1 MLEWNYK
8 GKKGVINSYVL
19 CSVLEDMVIMS
30 SKKKRFYGWV
40 TVILIVVGTV
50 LSLRVSFMS
59 QAVGL
64 LAALDYNGYCYDS
77 EKFILGFGVSELRSV
92 VSQDEFE
99 RLVDKND
106 ADILCKRREGENTV
120 LYLDATK
127 RCKQWA
133 SGINY
138 YLNYRDKAVRVEID
152 DEGCVISIQL
162 ADCDEA
168 GIRS

>member
-64 LAALDYNGYCYDS
+64 LTVLDYNGYCYDS

-92 VSQDEFE
+92 VSQDELE
-99 RLVDKND
+99 RLVEKKLKGDFEKKSRD
-106 ADILCKRREGENTV
+106 RAIRYFIYRGYEASDIIETIERLMT
-120 LYLDATK
+120 
-127 RCKQWA
+127 
-133 SGINY
+133 
-138 YLNYRDKAVRVEID
+138 
-152 DEGCVISIQL
+152 DEF
-162 ADCDEA
+162 
-168 GIRS
+168 